1 MNSLGNV
8 FDSVKESVY
17 SIKRNISDCQKNAH
31 WCTQAKRITED
42 KVTAEL
48 RIV

>member
-8 FDSVKESVY
+8 FNSVKESVY
-17 SIKRNISDCQKNAH
+17 SIKRNISDCQKNAQR
-31 WCTQAKRITED
+31 CTQAKRITED

>member
-8 FDSVKESVY
+8 FDSVKESVN
-17 SIKRNISDCQKNAH
+17 SIKLNIFDCQKTAQR
-31 WCTQAKRITED
+31 CTQAQRITED